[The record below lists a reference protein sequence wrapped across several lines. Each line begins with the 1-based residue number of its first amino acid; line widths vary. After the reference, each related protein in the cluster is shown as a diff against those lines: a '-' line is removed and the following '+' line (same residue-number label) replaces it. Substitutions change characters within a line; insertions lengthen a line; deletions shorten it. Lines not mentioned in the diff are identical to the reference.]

1 MARGHGPA
9 GVGLARC
16 LGLLCPVLL
25 LSLLALRAFLPLP
38 APLRWLWAGSMLA
51 CALSA
56 AVALILLLFGP
67 WQNRI
72 AGTAQRLFTHR
83 HTIRYRLER
92 VKDLTGLDCSSTDG
106 RERLSLGLKS
116 MRVLGIANPGG
127 PANEAGAEGGRV
139 APAGK

>member
-72 AGTAQRLFTHR
+72 AGTALGLLVAALLLARDPAWAFAAQVSRLF
-83 HTIRYRLER
+83 
-92 VKDLTGLDCSSTDG
+92 
-106 RERLSLGLKS
+106 
-116 MRVLGIANPGG
+116 
-127 PANEAGAEGGRV
+127 
-139 APAGK
+139 